1 MKLYE
6 LTEDYQK
13 ALTELSEIEG
23 LSDQCIAD
31 TLEGLKGELVDKA
44 KNVAA
49 YFQNLDSN
57 AKELKAAEDRIK
69 KRRVAM
75 EKQSAGLKDYLRFNM
90 EQSDITVIECPEFKV
105 TLGKP
110 SKVCN
115 ILDPDKVPKGLGFSE
130 IVKTTKIDKVGLKK
144 YMIASD
150 IRKTQY
156 AEIVDGKA
164 RLTIK

>member
-75 EKQSAGLKDYLRFNM
+75 EKQSEGLKDYLRFNM
-90 EQSDITVIECPEFKV
+90 EQSDINVIECPEFKV

-110 SKVCN
+110 SKIVE
-115 ILDPDKVPKGLGFSE
+115 IIDIDMLDKEFVSVKITRAPDKKLIAAELKSGLE
-130 IVKTTKIDKVGLKK
+130 IVGARLI
-144 YMIASD
+144 
-150 IRKTQY
+150 
-156 AEIVDGKA
+156 DGKS

>member
-31 TLEGLKGELVDKA
+31 TLEGLKGELADKA

-69 KRRVAM
+69 KRRLSM
-75 EKQSAGLKDYLRFNM
+75 ERQSAGLKDYLRFNM

-110 SKVCN
+110 SKVVEIIN
-115 ILDPDKVPKGLGFSE
+115 LEELSGAFKTEKITVTADKAA
-130 IVKTTKIDKVGLKK
+130 IKK
-144 YMIASD
+144 YLKEGGKLVNA
-150 IRKTQY
+150 KL
-156 AEIVDGKA
+156 VDGKS